1 MLRIGIGYDSHK
13 FTDGDKLTIGGVNIP
28 YERSFLAHSDG
39 DILIHAIIDA
49 ILGIIRDK
57 DIGEL
62 FPNTPE
68 YKGINSLILLERAY
82 LLLKQHNYKIMYIDN
97 IIILEK
103 PKLSPYKIQMI
114 RNISSILRLPET
126 RINIKTKTNEKM
138 GFVGREEGALAIS
151 IVLARKKFIFF

>member
-1 MLRIGIGYDSHK
+1 
-13 FTDGDKLTIGGVNIP
+13 
-28 YERSFLAHSDG
+28 
-39 DILIHAIIDA
+39 
-49 ILGIIRDK
+49 
-57 DIGEL
+57 
-62 FPNTPE
+62 
-68 YKGINSLILLERAY
+68 
-82 LLLKQHNYKIMYIDN
+82 MYIDN